1 MALDLTLCY
10 LTADDCTE
18 VFARAGGYVFT
29 ASTVPTLTQV
39 EGYVYDA
46 ASLIE
51 AQTEKAGL
59 LTSPPASGI
68 TPTRLKRNLLA
79 ANAIGAAYMA
89 RLQMY
94 VYNQDEASLRV
105 AQALAALWI
114 TYMGEGS
121 VAISNGSLAS
131 LGNGTGGLIFDTIT
145 AVSGSDVHASDV
157 TEGDVTLPTV
167 VSAEVTPPFTM
178 DEVD

>member
-10 LTADDCTE
+10 LTATDCTE
-18 VFARAGGYVFT
+18 VFARAGGYQFT
-29 ASTVPTLTQV
+29 SSTVPTLTQV
-39 EGYVYDA
+39 EGYVYDVA
-46 ASLIE
+46 AIIE

-68 TPTRLKRNLLA
+68 TPERLKRNCLA
-79 ANAIGAAYMA
+79 ANAVGAAYLA

-105 AQALAALWI
+105 AQSLAGI
-114 TYMGEGS
+114 FQTYMGEGS
-121 VAISNGSLAS
+121 VNVSAGLHALQIGA
-131 LGNGTGGLIFDTIT
+131 GGLIFDSVAAI
-145 AVSGSDVHASDV
+145 SGSNVHASDV
-157 TEGDVTLPTV
+157 TEGHVTLPSVT
-167 VSAEVTPPFTM
+167 SAEVTPVFTM